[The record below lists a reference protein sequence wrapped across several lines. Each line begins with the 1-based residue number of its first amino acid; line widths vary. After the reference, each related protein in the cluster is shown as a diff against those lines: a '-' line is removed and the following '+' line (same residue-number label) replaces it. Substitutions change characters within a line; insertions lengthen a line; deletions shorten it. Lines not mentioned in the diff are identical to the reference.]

1 MLVNF
6 GPLKHV
12 HTKTSVAPTPKLPYS
27 APLGGNPQPLALNDS
42 PALNTMYKH
51 SNANVQN
58 SYCQLYILQSRT
70 KFRLRVLLVPNQTEL
85 LQVTWNSFA
94 LLQATV
100 IHTTTPFTL
109 IAPLLILKLRDSTV
123 WKFPYSLHLHI
134 RQFTAIQFT
143 QRKQVKNH

>member
-1 MLVNF
+1 MADKISLQQDN
-6 GPLKHV
+6 
-12 HTKTSVAPTPKLPYS
+12 S
-27 APLGGNPQPLALNDS
+27 ALQLEPC
-42 PALNTMYKH
+42 NTMYKH

-70 KFRLRVLLVPNQTEL
+70 KFRLHVLYVPNQTKL
-85 LQVTWNSFA
+85 LQVTWNSLA

-123 WKFPYSLHLHI
+123 WKLPDSLHLHI
-134 RQFTAIQFT
+134 RQFTAIQST
-143 QRKQVKNH
+143 QRKQAKNHLHVKLIHFSHSSFYH

>member
-1 MLVNF
+1 
-6 GPLKHV
+6 
-12 HTKTSVAPTPKLPYS
+12 
-27 APLGGNPQPLALNDS
+27 
-42 PALNTMYKH
+42 MYKH

-70 KFRLRVLLVPNQTEL
+70 KFRLHVLYVPNQTEL
-85 LQVTWNSFA
+85 LQVTWNSLA

-123 WKFPYSLHLHI
+123 WKLPY
-134 RQFTAIQFT
+134 T
-143 QRKQVKNH
+143 